1 MHLIGGISAF
11 ELRQNMSLSNTSVPA
26 KSHQIEVNKIW
37 TVFNRYMYL
46 GCIMI
51 MPYLTYDTKC
61 LWWSILA
68 LFYPQEKK
76 CNKNKFYHCIVQ
88 FLSIFNISSVSLKP
102 VLQPWMIIIKTV
114 RALLSNAKI
123 NITLHALESALLV
136 FEWTVLLSNSS
147 VHPHKFL
154 LLCQAN
160 SKPALIPWRNKQIIR
175 DDGHCKKCLDLS
187 GCCSFPVNG
196 PFSNS
201 VLVRKFSDLFD

>member
-1 MHLIGGISAF
+1 MHLTGGISAF

-88 FLSIFNISSVSLKP
+88 FLFIFNISSVSLKP

-136 FEWTVLLSNSS
+136 FEWRVLPTRCMKDRSS
-147 VHPHKFL
+147 PTCEKV
-154 LLCQAN
+154 
-160 SKPALIPWRNKQIIR
+160 ALIPWHNKQIIR

-187 GCCSFPVNG
+187 RCCSFPVNG

>member
-1 MHLIGGISAF
+1 MHLTGGISAF

-26 KSHQIEVNKIW
+26 ESHLIKVNKILSSFQP
-37 TVFNRYMYL
+37 VHVPGMH
-46 GCIMI
+46 
-51 MPYLTYDTKC
+51 YDYALSDLWYEC

-68 LFYPQEKK
+68 LFYPQQKK

-154 LLCQAN
+154 LL
-160 SKPALIPWRNKQIIR
+160 
-175 DDGHCKKCLDLS
+175 
-187 GCCSFPVNG
+187 F
-196 PFSNS
+196 
-201 VLVRKFSDLFD
+201 